1 MSAFSMRKDIQHP
14 HRHAHIYKETD
25 HIVGDLDERSCGE
38 SRVDFQF
45 FERQRHEGT
54 ENRCSAIVVQGLAN
68 GRLELKEFWN
78 QIWRGLRVAIINAVV
93 IVGIDVGGDT

>member
-45 FERQRHEGT
+45 SSVRGT
-54 ENRCSAIVVQGLAN
+54 RVPKTVAKITTQNRDAETAKQSA
-68 GRLELKEFWN
+68 
-78 QIWRGLRVAIINAVV
+78 
-93 IVGIDVGGDT
+93 